1 MLNLGLLLCKFEGC
15 RPGPGI
21 PGPSQA
27 VILSTSGRF
36 FGIGRFYAVRSK
48 TLHFS
53 RVGFSFT
60 FSRTVSTDFCAH

>member
-36 FGIGRFYAVRSK
+36 
-48 TLHFS
+48 L
-53 RVGFSFT
+53 
-60 FSRTVSTDFCAH
+60 VSADFMQYGVKLCTSAE